1 MHLWELHFNHHI
13 NKEKK
18 MKKTVILSII
28 MMLSV
33 GLFVT
38 SCKSDDETPVVPMT
52 TVILE
57 IPSNLANAVLS
68 NASGALTNVQ
78 TQKVVNV
85 TNDQFVKTGNNY
97 QIQLSN
103 LEEGTYNIEVK
114 GHLDFTLN
122 GVAGQKDFEV
132 KSDNVSISE
141 KSSTIKLTVSTFTA
155 QGGFVISE
163 IFFTGTS
170 TAEGKSYSGDQ
181 YMIITNNSDVTL
193 YADSIAVLESAFLT
207 TQKQDYTPDIMAT
220 DFSVQACYMIPGN
233 GKSVPVAPGAS
244 LTLAVNAI
252 NHKAEQP
259 QSIDLS
265 GADFEFYDESSNANF
280 TDPDGK
286 APNLDKWYCYTA
298 TIYQFHSRGFNS
310 MAIAKMKTTKEDWLE
325 NYVYDAS
332 YLFVYGDFSKEMTKK
347 GIYRVPNSWI
357 LDGVNLSV
365 ESVRE
370 WNVLDASVD
379 AGWTYCGKVD
389 KDVTRFNKSVIRKQD
404 GNGKYIDTNNST
416 NDFTPEAPA
425 SLLK

>member
-1 MHLWELHFNHHI
+1 
-13 NKEKK
+13 
-18 MKKTVILSII
+18 MKKNLFLSII

-33 GLFVT
+33 ALFTT
-38 SCKSDDETPVVPMT
+38 SCSKDETPVVPLT
-52 TVILE
+52 TLSLE
-57 IPSNLANAVLS
+57 IPSNLENAELS
-68 NASGALTNVQ
+68 NASATITNVQ
-78 TQKVVNV
+78 TQKVISIS
-85 TNDQFVKTGNNY
+85 NDKFLKSGDGY
-97 QIQLSN
+97 QLLLEN
-103 LEEGTYNIEVK
+103 LEEGTYNVAVQ

-122 GVAGQKDFEV
+122 GVAGQKDFDV
-132 KSDNVSISE
+132 KSENVSISQQ
-141 KSSTIKLTVSTFTA
+141 SSSLKLAVSTFTA

-163 IFFTGTS
+163 IFFTGTLS
-170 TAEGKSYSGDQ
+170 AEGKSYSGDQ
-181 YMIITNNSDVTL
+181 YIRITNNSDVTL

-207 TQKQDYTPDIMAT
+207 TQKQEYTPDVMST
-220 DFSVQACYMIPGN
+220 DFSVQACYMIPGS
-233 GKSVPVAPGAS
+233 GKSVPVEPGAS

-252 NHKAEQP
+252 NHTTEEP

-310 MAIAKMKTTKEDWLE
+310 MAIAKMKTTKEDWLA
-325 NYVYDAS
+325 NNVYDAT
-332 YLFVYGDFSKEMTKK
+332 YLFVFGDFSRTMTKK
-347 GIYRVPNSWI
+347 GIYKVPNSWI

-370 WNVLDASVD
+370 WNVLDASID

-389 KDVTRFNKSVIRKQD
+389 RDETRFNKSVIRKQD
-404 GNGKYIDTNNST
+404 AEGKYVDTNNST
-416 NDFTPEAPA
+416 NDFTPEATA

>member
-1 MHLWELHFNHHI
+1 
-13 NKEKK
+13 
-18 MKKTVILSII
+18 MKKTVFLSIM

-33 GLFVT
+33 GLLMT

-52 TVILE
+52 SLTLE
-57 IPSNLANAVLS
+57 IPSNLENAVLTG
-68 NASGALTNVQ
+68 ASAVITNVQ
-78 TQKVVNV
+78 TQKTVNV
-85 TNDQFVKTGNNY
+85 TNDQFVKSGNDY
-97 QIQLSN
+97 QLQLAN
-103 LEEGTYNIEVK
+103 LEEGIYNVTVK

-122 GVAGQKDFEV
+122 GIAGQKDFEV
-132 KSDNVSISE
+132 KSENVSVSQ
-141 KSSTIKLTVSTFTA
+141 KSSSLKLAVSTFTA

-163 IFFTGTS
+163 IFFTGTT

-181 YMIITNNSDVTL
+181 YIRITNNSDVTL

-220 DFSVQACYMIPGN
+220 DFSVQACYMIPGS
-233 GKSVPVAPGAS
+233 GKSVPVEPGAS
-244 LTLAVNAI
+244 LTLAINAI

-259 QSIDLS
+259 NSIDLS

-310 MAIAKMKTTKEDWLE
+310 MAIAKMKTTKEDWLQ
-325 NYVYDAS
+325 NNVYDAT
-332 YLFVYGDFSKEMTKK
+332 YLFVFGDFSKEMTKK
-347 GIYRVPNSWI
+347 GIYKVPNSWI

-370 WNVLDASVD
+370 WNVLDASID

-389 KDVTRFNKSVIRKQD
+389 KDETRFNKSVIRKQD
-404 GNGKYIDTNNST
+404 ASGKYIDTNNSS

>member
-1 MHLWELHFNHHI
+1 
-13 NKEKK
+13 
-18 MKKTVILSII
+18 MKKTVFMSIM
-28 MMLSV
+28 MMLSI
-33 GLFVT
+33 GLFMT
-38 SCKSDDETPVVPMT
+38 SCSSDDETPVVPLT
-52 TVILE
+52 SLTLE
-57 IPSNLANAVLS
+57 IPSNLENAVLT
-68 NASGALTNVQ
+68 NASATVTNVQ
-78 TQKVVNV
+78 TQQVVNV
-85 TNDQFVKTGNNY
+85 TNDQFLKNGNNY
-97 QIQLSN
+97 QLRLTN
-103 LEEGTYNIEVK
+103 LEEGTYNVAMK

-132 KSDNVSISE
+132 KSDNVNITE
-141 KSSTIKLTVSTFTA
+141 KSASLKLTVSTFTA

-170 TAEGKSYSGDQ
+170 TAEGGSYSGDQ
-181 YMIITNNSDVTL
+181 YIRITNNSDVTL

-207 TQKQDYTPDIMAT
+207 TQKQDYTPDIMST
-220 DFSVQACYMIPGN
+220 DFSVQACYMIPGT
-233 GKSVPVAPGAS
+233 GKSVPVEPGAS

-259 QSIDLS
+259 NSIDLS

-310 MAIAKMKTTKEDWLE
+310 MAIAKMKTTKEDWLA
-325 NYVYDAS
+325 NNVYDAT
-332 YLFVYGDFSKEMTKK
+332 YLFVFGDFSKEMTKK
-347 GIYRVPNSWI
+347 GIYKVPNAWI

-370 WNVLDASVD
+370 WNVLDASID

-389 KDVTRFNKSVIRKQD
+389 RDETRFNKSVIRKQD
-404 GNGKYIDTNNST
+404 ANGKYIDTNNST
-416 NDFTPEAPA
+416 NDFTPEAAA

>member
-1 MHLWELHFNHHI
+1 
-13 NKEKK
+13 
-18 MKKTVILSII
+18 MKKTVLLSIM

-33 GLFVT
+33 GLFLT

-52 TVILE
+52 SLTLE
-57 IPSNLANAVLS
+57 IPANLENTVLS
-68 NASGALTNVQ
+68 NASAVVTNVQ

-85 TNDQFVKTGNNY
+85 ANDQFVKNGNNY
-97 QIQLSN
+97 QLQLAN
-103 LEEGTYNIEVK
+103 LEEGSYNVAVK

-122 GVAGQKDFEV
+122 GIAGQKDFEV
-132 KSDNVSISE
+132 KSENVDITA
-141 KSSTIKLTVSTFTA
+141 KTSTFKLAVSTFTA

-170 TAEGKSYSGDQ
+170 TAEGGSYSGDQ
-181 YMIITNNSDVTL
+181 YIKITNNSDVTL

-207 TQKQDYTPDIMAT
+207 TQKQDYTPDVMAT

-233 GKSVPVAPGAS
+233 GKSVPVEPGKS
-244 LTLAVNAI
+244 LTLAINAI

-259 QSIDLS
+259 NSIDLS
-265 GADFEFYDESSNANF
+265 NADFEFYDESSNANF
-280 TDPDGK
+280 TDPDGT

-310 MAIAKMKTTKEDWLE
+310 MAIAKMKTTKENWLE
-325 NYVYDAS
+325 NYVYDAN
-332 YLFVYGDFSKEMTKK
+332 YLFVFGDFSKEMTKK
-347 GIYRVPNSWI
+347 GIYKVPNSWI

-370 WNVLDASVD
+370 WNVLDASID

-389 KDVTRFNKSVIRKQD
+389 RDETRFNKSVIRKQD
-404 GNGKYIDTNNST
+404 ANGKYIDTNNSS

>member
-1 MHLWELHFNHHI
+1 
-13 NKEKK
+13 
-18 MKKTVILSII
+18 MKKTVFLSIM

-33 GLFVT
+33 GLLMT

-52 TVILE
+52 SLTLE
-57 IPSNLANAVLS
+57 IPSNLENAVLTG
-68 NASGALTNVQ
+68 ASAVITNVQ
-78 TQKVVNV
+78 TQKTVNV
-85 TNDQFVKTGNNY
+85 TNDQFVKSGNDY
-97 QIQLSN
+97 QLQLAN
-103 LEEGTYNIEVK
+103 LEEGIYNVTVK

-122 GVAGQKDFEV
+122 GIAGQKDFEV
-132 KSDNVSISE
+132 KSENVSVSQ
-141 KSSTIKLTVSTFTA
+141 KSSSLKLAVSTFTA

-163 IFFTGTS
+163 IFFTGTT

-181 YMIITNNSDVTL
+181 YIRITNNSDVTL

-207 TQKQDYTPDIMAT
+207 TQKQDYTPDIIAT
-220 DFSVQACYMIPGN
+220 DFSVQACYMIPGS
-233 GKSVPVAPGAS
+233 GKSVPVEPGAS
-244 LTLAVNAI
+244 LTLAINAI

-259 QSIDLS
+259 NSIDLS

-310 MAIAKMKTTKEDWLE
+310 MAIAKMKTTKEDWLQ
-325 NYVYDAS
+325 NNVYDAT
-332 YLFVYGDFSKEMTKK
+332 YLFVFGDFSKEMTKK
-347 GIYRVPNSWI
+347 GIYKVPNSWI

-370 WNVLDASVD
+370 WNVLDASID

-389 KDVTRFNKSVIRKQD
+389 KDETRFNKSVIRKQD
-404 GNGKYIDTNNST
+404 ASGKYIDTNNSS